1 MKDIEEKELVQL
13 CTQGDLQ
20 AFETLVKRYE
30 GKVFAVAFRLC
41 SDRQEAEDLAQE
53 TFIRA
58 WKALPNFRGEASLS
72 TWLITIVTNLWR
84 DRQRKHRLSVDSLD
98 EPVVFQDGESL
109 VQVADSRPGPE
120 DIVETQELRLQ
131 LMQWIEGLKPEFRL
145 VLVLR
150 DIQGMSY
157 EEVAAITR
165 LPIGTVKS
173 RINRARHYLKD
184 QVLASREQI
193 RNQSRLNHQN
203 ESIGRGGE
211 KG

>member
-84 DRQRKHRLSVDSLD
+84 DRQRKHRLPVDSLD